1 MANHKLLSGR
11 VKVTP
16 AANVAAD
23 RYNYLGLEQA
33 EPNLGVANADG
44 FVLTYNTNSPG
55 GRLWQSSSLLSGGL
69 VAQSAFQTANNAEA
83 LSTSA
88 YIHANAA
95 FDKANTVGL
104 HANAAFTTAN
114 TKYSSSGGTIT
125 GDVLITGNLSVEGT
139 TLTVNVTTLYVEDS
153 IIQLA
158 NGNITDTIDI
168 GFIGHYSNGT
178 ANVHTGLIRHAV
190 DDTYYLFKEY
200 SPDITNIIDVANP
213 SFKIATLSANL
224 TANSVLI
231 RGLDPLTQANTADQ
245 RAVTSGAYANSA
257 YIHANAAFAAANT
270 VSGGAAIDNVARLQA
285 NSSYIHANAAFAAA
299 NSANITAQAAFAAA
313 NNAIDTWVRDAANSA
328 SSYANGAFAAANTAD
343 QKATSSGSYANGAF
357 VAANTAD
364 QRAVT
369 SGAYANSSYLHANA
383 AFAEANLKYS
393 TNGGTI
399 SGDVTVT
406 GNLTVSGQTTY
417 ANSTVVNLGDAV
429 ITLNADIPQG
439 FAPTENAGIEIDRG
453 SSDNV
458 SLLWNETSDKWTF
471 TNDGTNY
478 SQVGSAAAESYANAA
493 FAAANS
499 AASSS
504 TDTFARTQANASF
517 ITANSASSYANGAF
531 AAANTADQ
539 RAVTSGAYANAAF
552 GVANSASSYAN
563 GAFVAANTADQRAV
577 TSGAYA
583 NAAFGI
589 ANSASSY
596 ANGAFGVA
604 NSASSYANGAFVAA
618 NTADQ
623 RAVTSGSYANS
634 AYQTANSAASYAN
647 GAFASSNTRLSTSG
661 GTISGDLVVTGN
673 LSVEGAT
680 VTVNVTTLAI
690 EDSIIQLAKNNTGDS
705 IDIGFLG
712 HYNNGSANIHTGL
725 FRRAADDKYY
735 LFENWNGEPT
745 GQTIDISNPT
755 FTIATLSANLTA
767 NSVIIRGLDPLTQA
781 NGAFGVANSA
791 SSYAN
796 GAFAAANTADQKAVT
811 SGSYANSAYIHA
823 NAAFAVANSTSVT
836 AQAAFNTAN
845 NAVDTF
851 ARIQANAA
859 FDKANTAEGTV
870 GSLAYAH
877 ANSSYLHANAAFAAA
892 NTAPG
897 TVGQA
902 AFNHAN
908 GAFALANSGGSQIY
922 VASLQNFSSN
932 GQNTTFTLST
942 TPTSANQLFVYVDGI
957 YQQASAYT
965 LTNNVITLSEALDAN
980 AVLEVRVLA
989 NTTPAHLNNQVDTF
1003 TGTGACTTFTLTSV
1017 PRDKNLTTIIVG
1029 GVPQLKSAYNISGSS
1044 LVFSGAP
1051 ANGASIEVSTYSG
1064 GGSYATSFTS
1074 VIDTFAGDNSTT
1086 TFTLSTLPQSENQT
1100 FAFLNGVYQQKNTYS
1115 LSGANITFTG
1125 TATTNDTIEVVT
1137 VAGSEMNVTSARYN
1151 SRVYTGT
1158 GACTQF
1164 TISSS
1169 HTANSVLV
1177 FENGIC
1183 QEPITD
1189 YSVSGTTLTFTTA
1202 PTNGVKIQ
1210 IRELPV

>member
-1 MANHKLLSGR
+1 MAFPTS
-11 VKVTP
+11 P
-16 AANVAAD
+16 AN
-23 RYNYLGLEQA
+23 N
-33 EPNLGVANADG
+33 
-44 FVLTYNTNSPG
+44 
-55 GRLWQSSSLLSGGL
+55 
-69 VAQSAFQTANNAEA
+69 QTALVNGIVYQWNNTLGAWKRNGSVTSISVGQV
-83 LSTSA
+83 LLTSA
-88 YIHANAA
+88 Q
-95 FDKANTVGL
+95 T
-104 HANAAFTTAN
+104 
-114 TKYSSSGGTIT
+114 S
-125 GDVLITGNLSVEGT
+125 
-139 TLTVNVTTLYVEDS
+139 
-153 IIQLA
+153 
-158 NGNITDTIDI
+158 
-168 GFIGHYSNGT
+168 
-178 ANVHTGLIRHAV
+178 
-190 DDTYYLFKEY
+190 
-200 SPDITNIIDVANP
+200 ITNG
-213 SFKIATLSANL
+213 SGS
-224 TANSVLI
+224 LI
-231 RGLDPLTQANTADQ
+231 
-245 RAVTSGAYANSA
+245 
-257 YIHANAAFAAANT
+257 
-270 VSGGAAIDNVARLQA
+270 VSGGAGISGNLY
-285 NSSYIHANAAFAAA
+285 SGGIYITG
-299 NSANITAQAAFAAA
+299 SANGITFSDSTFQNTAFTGTAT
-313 NNAIDTWVRDAANSA
+313 DTTARTTANSA
-328 SSYANGAFAAANTAD
+328 S
-343 QKATSSGSYANGAF
+343 SYANGAF

-369 SGAYANSSYLHANA
+369 SGSYANSAYTAANTA
-383 AFAEANLKYS
+383 DQRAV
-393 TNGGTI
+393 T
-399 SGDVTVT
+399 SG
-406 GNLTVSGQTTY
+406 SY
-417 ANSTVVNLGDAV
+417 ANS
-429 ITLNADIPQG
+429 
-439 FAPTENAGIEIDRG
+439 
-453 SSDNV
+453 
-458 SLLWNETSDKWTF
+458 
-471 TNDGTNY
+471 
-478 SQVGSAAAESYANAA
+478 A
-493 FAAANS
+493 FGV
-499 AASSS
+499 
-504 TDTFARTQANASF
+504 
-517 ITANSASSYANGAF
+517 ANSASSYANGAF

-552 GVANSASSYAN
+552 
-563 GAFVAANTADQRAV
+563 D
-577 TSGAYA
+577 
-583 NAAFGI
+583 I
-589 ANSASSY
+589 ANSAS
-596 ANGAFGVA
+596 
-604 NSASSYANGAFVAA
+604 
-618 NTADQ
+618 
-623 RAVTSGSYANS
+623 
-634 AYQTANSAASYAN
+634 SYAN

-673 LSVEGAT
+673 LSVEGTT

-690 EDSIIQLAKNNTGDS
+690 EDSLIQLGRNNTGDS

-725 FRRAADDKYY
+725 FRRAADDIYY

-745 GQTIDISNPT
+745 GQTIDTSNPT
-755 FTIATLSANLTA
+755 FKIATLSANLTA

-781 NGAFGVANSA
+781 NAAFGIANSASSYANGAFVAANTADQKAVTSGDYANAAFGVANSA

-796 GAFAAANTADQKAVT
+796 GAFVAANTADQKAVT
-811 SGSYANSAYIHA
+811 SGVYANSAFGVANSASSYANGAFVAANTADQRAVTSGSYANNSYLHA
-823 NAAFAVANSTSVT
+823 NAAFAAANTTSAT

-870 GSLAYAH
+870 GTLAYAH
-877 ANSSYLHANAAFAAA
+877 ANASYVHANAAFAAA
-892 NTAPG
+892 NNAPG

-922 VASLQNFSSN
+922 VASLQNFTSN

-965 LTNNVITLSEALDAN
+965 LSNNIITLSEALDAN
-980 AVLEVRVLA
+980 AVLEVRVFA
-989 NTTPAHLNNQVDTF
+989 NSTPAHINNQVDTF

-1017 PRDKNLTTIIVG
+1017 PRDKNLTTVIVG
-1029 GVPQLKSAYNISGSS
+1029 GVPQLKSAYNISSS
-1044 LVFSGAP
+1044 SIVFSGAP

-1074 VIDTFAGDNSTT
+1074 VIDTFAGDNSKT

-1115 LSGANITFTG
+1115 LSGANIVFTG

-1158 GACTQF
+1158 GACTSF

-1202 PTNGVKIQ
+1202 PSNGVKIQ

>member
-1 MANHKLLSGR
+1 MPFPSSPANNQTALVNGI
-11 VKVTP
+11 VYQWNTT
-16 AANVAAD
+16 
-23 RYNYLGLEQA
+23 
-33 EPNLGVANADG
+33 LGVWKRNG
-44 FVLTYNTNSPG
+44 SVTSINVGQILLTSAQTSITNGSG
-55 GRLWQSSSLLSGGL
+55 SLIVSGGAGISGNL
-69 VAQSAFQTANNAEA
+69 YSGGIYITGSANGITFSDSTFQ
-83 LSTSA
+83 
-88 YIHANAA
+88 
-95 FDKANTVGL
+95 NT
-104 HANAAFTTAN
+104 AFT
-114 TKYSSSGGTIT
+114 
-125 GDVLITGNLSVEGT
+125 
-139 TLTVNVTTLYVEDS
+139 
-153 IIQLA
+153 
-158 NGNITDTIDI
+158 
-168 GFIGHYSNGT
+168 GT
-178 ANVHTGLIRHAV
+178 A
-190 DDTYYLFKEY
+190 
-200 SPDITNIIDVANP
+200 ID
-213 SFKIATLSANL
+213 L
-224 TANSVLI
+224 TA
-231 RGLDPLTQANTADQ
+231 RNT
-245 RAVTSGAYANSA
+245 GNSA
-257 YIHANAAFAAANT
+257 YIH
-270 VSGGAAIDNVARLQA
+270 
-285 NSSYIHANAAFAAA
+285 
-299 NSANITAQAAFAAA
+299 
-313 NNAIDTWVRDAANSA
+313 
-328 SSYANGAFAAANTAD
+328 
-343 QKATSSGSYANGAF
+343 
-357 VAANTAD
+357 
-364 QRAVT
+364 
-369 SGAYANSSYLHANA
+369 
-383 AFAEANLKYS
+383 
-393 TNGGTI
+393 
-399 SGDVTVT
+399 
-406 GNLTVSGQTTY
+406 
-417 ANSTVVNLGDAV
+417 
-429 ITLNADIPQG
+429 
-439 FAPTENAGIEIDRG
+439 
-453 SSDNV
+453 
-458 SLLWNETSDKWTF
+458 
-471 TNDGTNY
+471 
-478 SQVGSAAAESYANAA
+478 ANAA

-517 ITANSASSYANGAF
+517 IT
-531 AAANTADQ
+531 
-539 RAVTSGAYANAAF
+539 
-552 GVANSASSYAN
+552 ANSASSYAN

-604 NSASSYANGAFVAA
+604 NSASSYANGAFAAA

-647 GAFASSNTRLSTSG
+647 GAFAAANSKFGSSG
-661 GTISGDLVVTGN
+661 GTISGDTTITGN
-673 LSVEGAT
+673 LTVSGAT
-680 VTVNVTTLAI
+680 TYANTTTVNLGDNIITLNAGLPPAAQPSENSGI
-690 EDSIIQLAKNNTGDS
+690 E
-705 IDIGFLG
+705 IDRGAQPNAQFLWIESAG
-712 HYNNGSANIHTGL
+712 KWSANNGNTLFYIAAESAES
-725 FRRAADDKYY
+725 Y
-735 LFENWNGEPT
+735 
-745 GQTIDISNPT
+745 
-755 FTIATLSANLTA
+755 
-767 NSVIIRGLDPLTQA
+767 A
-781 NGAFGVANSA
+781 NGAFAAANTADQKGVSAGSYANSAYQTANSA

-796 GAFAAANTADQKAVT
+796 GAFAAANTADQRTVT
-811 SGSYANSAYIHA
+811 SGAYANSAYIHA
-823 NAAFAVANSTSVT
+823 NAAFAA
-836 AQAAFNTAN
+836 
-845 NAVDTF
+845 
-851 ARIQANAA
+851 
-859 FDKANTAEGTV
+859 
-870 GSLAYAH
+870 
-877 ANSSYLHANAAFAAA
+877 ANSS
-892 NTAPG
+892 PG

-989 NTTPAHLNNQVDTF
+989 NTTPAHLNNQIDTF

-1115 LSGANITFTG
+1115 LSGANIVFTA

-1137 VAGSEMNVTSARYN
+1137 VAGSEMNVTSSRYN

-1202 PTNGVKIQ
+1202 PASNVKIQ

>member
-139 TLTVNVTTLYVEDS
+139 TLTVNVTTLSVEDS

-478 SQVGSAAAESYANAA
+478 SQVGSAAAESYANGAFAAANTADQRAVTSGAYANSSYLHANAA

-517 ITANSASSYANGAF
+517 IT
-531 AAANTADQ
+531 
-539 RAVTSGAYANAAF
+539 
-552 GVANSASSYAN
+552 ANSASSYAN

-892 NTAPG
+892 NSSPG
-897 TVGQA
+897 TVGQLA
-902 AFNHAN
+902 YNHAN

-989 NTTPAHLNNQVDTF
+989 NSTPAHINNQVDTF

-1074 VIDTFAGDNSTT
+1074 VIDTFTGDNSTT

-1115 LSGANITFTG
+1115 ISGANIVF
-1125 TATTNDTIEVVT
+1125 TATATSNDTIEVVT

-1151 SRVYTGT
+1151 TRTYTANGVQT
-1158 GACTQF
+1158 TF
-1164 TISSS
+1164 TISSG
-1169 HTANSVLV
+1169 HTANSILV

-1183 QEPITD
+1183 QEPIAD
-1189 YSVSGTTLTFTTA
+1189 YTVSGTTLTFVGGA
-1202 PTNGVKIQ
+1202 PVVNTRIQ

>member
-1 MANHKLLSGR
+1 MAFPTSPANNQTALVNGIVYQWNNTLGAWKRNGSVTSISVGQVLLTSAQTSITNGSGSLI
-11 VKVTP
+11 
-16 AANVAAD
+16 VA
-23 RYNYLGLEQA
+23 
-33 EPNLGVANADG
+33 
-44 FVLTYNTNSPG
+44 G
-55 GRLWQSSSLLSGGL
+55 GAGISGNIYSGGIYITG
-69 VAQSAFQTANNAEA
+69 SANGITFSDSTFQ
-83 LSTSA
+83 
-88 YIHANAA
+88 
-95 FDKANTVGL
+95 NT
-104 HANAAFTTAN
+104 AFT
-114 TKYSSSGGTIT
+114 
-125 GDVLITGNLSVEGT
+125 
-139 TLTVNVTTLYVEDS
+139 
-153 IIQLA
+153 
-158 NGNITDTIDI
+158 
-168 GFIGHYSNGT
+168 GT
-178 ANVHTGLIRHAV
+178 A
-190 DDTYYLFKEY
+190 
-200 SPDITNIIDVANP
+200 ID
-213 SFKIATLSANL
+213 L
-224 TANSVLI
+224 TA
-231 RGLDPLTQANTADQ
+231 RNT
-245 RAVTSGAYANSA
+245 G
-257 YIHANAAFAAANT
+257 
-270 VSGGAAIDNVARLQA
+270 
-285 NSSYIHANAAFAAA
+285 NSSYTH
-299 NSANITAQAAFAAA
+299 
-313 NNAIDTWVRDAANSA
+313 
-328 SSYANGAFAAANTAD
+328 
-343 QKATSSGSYANGAF
+343 
-357 VAANTAD
+357 
-364 QRAVT
+364 
-369 SGAYANSSYLHANA
+369 
-383 AFAEANLKYS
+383 
-393 TNGGTI
+393 
-399 SGDVTVT
+399 
-406 GNLTVSGQTTY
+406 
-417 ANSTVVNLGDAV
+417 
-429 ITLNADIPQG
+429 
-439 FAPTENAGIEIDRG
+439 
-453 SSDNV
+453 
-458 SLLWNETSDKWTF
+458 
-471 TNDGTNY
+471 
-478 SQVGSAAAESYANAA
+478 ANAA

-552 GVANSASSYAN
+552 G
-563 GAFVAANTADQRAV
+563 
-577 TSGAYA
+577 
-583 NAAFGI
+583 I

-623 RAVTSGSYANS
+623 RAVTSGAYAN
-634 AYQTANSAASYAN
+634 A
-647 GAFASSNTRLSTSG
+647 
-661 GTISGDLVVTGN
+661 
-673 LSVEGAT
+673 
-680 VTVNVTTLAI
+680 
-690 EDSIIQLAKNNTGDS
+690 
-705 IDIGFLG
+705 
-712 HYNNGSANIHTGL
+712 
-725 FRRAADDKYY
+725 
-735 LFENWNGEPT
+735 
-745 GQTIDISNPT
+745 
-755 FTIATLSANLTA
+755 
-767 NSVIIRGLDPLTQA
+767 
-781 NGAFGVANSA
+781 AFGVANSA

-796 GAFAAANTADQKAVT
+796 GAFAAANSKFSSSGGTIAGDTTITGNLTVSGQTTYANTITVNLGDNIITLNADIPQGLAPSENAGIEIDRGAQPNAQFLWIESAGKWSANNGNTSFYIAAESAESYANGAFAAANTADQKGVSAGSYANAAFGIANSASSYANGAFVAANTADQRAVT
-811 SGSYANSAYIHA
+811 SGVYANSSYIHA
-823 NAAFAVANSTSVT
+823 NAAFAAANTTSVT

-870 GSLAYAH
+870 GTLAYAH
-877 ANSSYLHANAAFAAA
+877 ANASYVHANAAFAAA
-892 NTAPG
+892 NTATG

-922 VASLQNFSSN
+922 VASLQNFTSN

-942 TPTSANQLFVYVDGI
+942 TPSSANQLFVYVDGI

-965 LTNNVITLSEALDAN
+965 LSSNIITLSEALDAN

-989 NTTPAHLNNQVDTF
+989 NSTPAHINNQIDTF
-1003 TGTGACTTFTLTSV
+1003 TGTGACTTFSLSSV

-1044 LVFSGAP
+1044 IVFSGAP

-1115 LSGANITFTG
+1115 LTGANIVFTG

-1158 GACTQF
+1158 GACTTF

-1202 PTNGVKIQ
+1202 PSNGVKIQ

>member
-1 MANHKLLSGR
+1 MAFPTS
-11 VKVTP
+11 P
-16 AANVAAD
+16 AN
-23 RYNYLGLEQA
+23 N
-33 EPNLGVANADG
+33 
-44 FVLTYNTNSPG
+44 
-55 GRLWQSSSLLSGGL
+55 
-69 VAQSAFQTANNAEA
+69 QTALVNGIVYQWNNTLGAWKRNGSVTSISVGQ
-83 LSTSA
+83 LLLTSA
-88 YIHANAA
+88 Q
-95 FDKANTVGL
+95 T
-104 HANAAFTTAN
+104 
-114 TKYSSSGGTIT
+114 S
-125 GDVLITGNLSVEGT
+125 
-139 TLTVNVTTLYVEDS
+139 
-153 IIQLA
+153 
-158 NGNITDTIDI
+158 
-168 GFIGHYSNGT
+168 
-178 ANVHTGLIRHAV
+178 
-190 DDTYYLFKEY
+190 
-200 SPDITNIIDVANP
+200 ITNG
-213 SFKIATLSANL
+213 SGS
-224 TANSVLI
+224 LI
-231 RGLDPLTQANTADQ
+231 
-245 RAVTSGAYANSA
+245 
-257 YIHANAAFAAANT
+257 
-270 VSGGAAIDNVARLQA
+270 VSGGAGISGNIYSGGIYITGSANGITFSDSTFQNTAFTGTAIDLTARNTG
-285 NSSYIHANAAFAAA
+285 NSSYIH
-299 NSANITAQAAFAAA
+299 
-313 NNAIDTWVRDAANSA
+313 
-328 SSYANGAFAAANTAD
+328 
-343 QKATSSGSYANGAF
+343 
-357 VAANTAD
+357 
-364 QRAVT
+364 
-369 SGAYANSSYLHANA
+369 
-383 AFAEANLKYS
+383 
-393 TNGGTI
+393 
-399 SGDVTVT
+399 
-406 GNLTVSGQTTY
+406 
-417 ANSTVVNLGDAV
+417 
-429 ITLNADIPQG
+429 
-439 FAPTENAGIEIDRG
+439 
-453 SSDNV
+453 
-458 SLLWNETSDKWTF
+458 
-471 TNDGTNY
+471 
-478 SQVGSAAAESYANAA
+478 ANAA

-531 AAANTADQ
+531 VAANTADQ

-552 GVANSASSYAN
+552 GV
-563 GAFVAANTADQRAV
+563 
-577 TSGAYA
+577 
-583 NAAFGI
+583 

-725 FRRAADDKYY
+725 FRRAADDIYY
-735 LFENWNGEPT
+735 LFENWNGEPA
-745 GQTIDISNPT
+745 GQTIDTSNPT

-781 NGAFGVANSA
+781 NAAFGVANSASSYANGAFAAANTADQKGVSAGSYANGAFGVANSA

-796 GAFAAANTADQKAVT
+796 GAFAAANTADQRAVT
-811 SGSYANSAYIHA
+811 SGAYANSAYQTANSASSYANGAFAAANTADQRAVTSGAYANAAFAAANNAIDTWVRDAANSASSYANSAF
-823 NAAFAVANSTSVT
+823 AAANSATGTVG
-836 AQAAFNTAN
+836 QAAFN
-845 NAVDTF
+845 
-851 ARIQANAA
+851 
-859 FDKANTAEGTV
+859 
-870 GSLAYAH
+870 H

-892 NTAPG
+892 NSSPG

-965 LTNNVITLSEALDAN
+965 LTNNIITLSEALDAN

-989 NTTPAHLNNQVDTF
+989 NSTPAHLNNQVDTF

-1115 LSGANITFTG
+1115 LSGANIVFTG

-1137 VAGSEMNVTSARYN
+1137 VAGSEMNVTSSRYN
-1151 SRVYTGT
+1151 TRTYTANGVQT
-1158 GACTQF
+1158 TF
-1164 TISSS
+1164 TISSG
-1169 HTANSVLV
+1169 HTANSILV

-1183 QEPITD
+1183 QEPIAD
-1189 YSVSGTTLTFTTA
+1189 YTVSGTTLTFLGGA
-1202 PTNGVKIQ
+1202 PVVNTRIQ

>member
-1 MANHKLLSGR
+1 MAFPTSPANNQTALVNGIVYQWNNTLGAWKRNGSVTSISVGQLLLTSAQTSITNGSG
-11 VKVTP
+11 
-16 AANVAAD
+16 
-23 RYNYLGLEQA
+23 
-33 EPNLGVANADG
+33 
-44 FVLTYNTNSPG
+44 
-55 GRLWQSSSLLSGGL
+55 SLIVSGGAGISGN
-69 VAQSAFQTANNAEA
+69 VYSGGIYITGSANGITFSDSTFQ
-83 LSTSA
+83 
-88 YIHANAA
+88 
-95 FDKANTVGL
+95 NT
-104 HANAAFTTAN
+104 AFT
-114 TKYSSSGGTIT
+114 
-125 GDVLITGNLSVEGT
+125 
-139 TLTVNVTTLYVEDS
+139 
-153 IIQLA
+153 
-158 NGNITDTIDI
+158 
-168 GFIGHYSNGT
+168 GT
-178 ANVHTGLIRHAV
+178 A
-190 DDTYYLFKEY
+190 
-200 SPDITNIIDVANP
+200 ID
-213 SFKIATLSANL
+213 L
-224 TANSVLI
+224 TA
-231 RGLDPLTQANTADQ
+231 RNT
-245 RAVTSGAYANSA
+245 GNSA
-257 YIHANAAFAAANT
+257 YIH
-270 VSGGAAIDNVARLQA
+270 
-285 NSSYIHANAAFAAA
+285 
-299 NSANITAQAAFAAA
+299 
-313 NNAIDTWVRDAANSA
+313 
-328 SSYANGAFAAANTAD
+328 
-343 QKATSSGSYANGAF
+343 
-357 VAANTAD
+357 
-364 QRAVT
+364 
-369 SGAYANSSYLHANA
+369 
-383 AFAEANLKYS
+383 
-393 TNGGTI
+393 
-399 SGDVTVT
+399 
-406 GNLTVSGQTTY
+406 
-417 ANSTVVNLGDAV
+417 
-429 ITLNADIPQG
+429 
-439 FAPTENAGIEIDRG
+439 
-453 SSDNV
+453 
-458 SLLWNETSDKWTF
+458 
-471 TNDGTNY
+471 
-478 SQVGSAAAESYANAA
+478 ANAA

-531 AAANTADQ
+531 AAANSADQ

-604 NSASSYANGAFVAA
+604 NSSSSYANGAFVAA

-690 EDSIIQLAKNNTGDS
+690 EDSLIQLGKNNTSDS

-725 FRRAADDKYY
+725 FRRAADDTYY
-735 LFENWNGEPT
+735 LFENWNGEPA
-745 GQTIDISNPT
+745 GQTIDTSNPT
-755 FTIATLSANLTA
+755 FKIATLSANLTA
-767 NSVIIRGLDPLTQA
+767 NSVIIRGLDPLTQANAAFGIANSASSYANGAFVAANTADQKAVTSGAYANSAFGVANSASSYANGAFAAANTADQKGVSAGSYA

-811 SGSYANSAYIHA
+811 SGSYANSAFGVANSASSYANGAFAAANTADQRAVTSGSYANSAYIHA
-823 NAAFAVANSTSVT
+823 NAAFAAANSTNVT

-892 NTAPG
+892 NSSPG

-989 NTTPAHLNNQVDTF
+989 NTTPAHLNNQIDTF

-1115 LSGANITFTG
+1115 LSGANIVFTG

-1202 PTNGVKIQ
+1202 PASNVKIQ

>member
-1 MANHKLLSGR
+1 MAFPTS
-11 VKVTP
+11 P
-16 AANVAAD
+16 AN
-23 RYNYLGLEQA
+23 N
-33 EPNLGVANADG
+33 
-44 FVLTYNTNSPG
+44 
-55 GRLWQSSSLLSGGL
+55 
-69 VAQSAFQTANNAEA
+69 QTALVNGIVYQWNNTLGAWKRNGSVTSISVGQ
-83 LSTSA
+83 LLLTSA
-88 YIHANAA
+88 Q
-95 FDKANTVGL
+95 T
-104 HANAAFTTAN
+104 
-114 TKYSSSGGTIT
+114 S
-125 GDVLITGNLSVEGT
+125 
-139 TLTVNVTTLYVEDS
+139 
-153 IIQLA
+153 
-158 NGNITDTIDI
+158 
-168 GFIGHYSNGT
+168 
-178 ANVHTGLIRHAV
+178 
-190 DDTYYLFKEY
+190 
-200 SPDITNIIDVANP
+200 ITNG
-213 SFKIATLSANL
+213 SGS
-224 TANSVLI
+224 LI
-231 RGLDPLTQANTADQ
+231 
-245 RAVTSGAYANSA
+245 
-257 YIHANAAFAAANT
+257 
-270 VSGGAAIDNVARLQA
+270 VSGGAGISGNVYSGGIYITGSANGITFSDSTFQNTAFTGTAIDLTARNTG

-299 NSANITAQAAFAAA
+299 NN
-313 NNAIDTWVRDAANSA
+313 
-328 SSYANGAFAAANTAD
+328 
-343 QKATSSGSYANGAF
+343 
-357 VAANTAD
+357 
-364 QRAVT
+364 
-369 SGAYANSSYLHANA
+369 
-383 AFAEANLKYS
+383 
-393 TNGGTI
+393 
-399 SGDVTVT
+399 
-406 GNLTVSGQTTY
+406 
-417 ANSTVVNLGDAV
+417 
-429 ITLNADIPQG
+429 
-439 FAPTENAGIEIDRG
+439 
-453 SSDNV
+453 
-458 SLLWNETSDKWTF
+458 
-471 TNDGTNY
+471 
-478 SQVGSAAAESYANAA
+478 
-493 FAAANS
+493 

-647 GAFASSNTRLSTSG
+647 GAFAAANSKFGSSG
-661 GTISGDLVVTGN
+661 GTISGDTTITGN
-673 LSVEGAT
+673 LT
-680 VTVNVTTLAI
+680 VSGETTYANTITVNLGDNIITLNADIPQGLAPSENAGI
-690 EDSIIQLAKNNTGDS
+690 E
-705 IDIGFLG
+705 IDRGAQPNAQFLWIESAG
-712 HYNNGSANIHTGL
+712 KWSANNGNTLFYIAAESA
-725 FRRAADDKYY
+725 
-735 LFENWNGEPT
+735 E
-745 GQTIDISNPT
+745 
-755 FTIATLSANLTA
+755 
-767 NSVIIRGLDPLTQA
+767 
-781 NGAFGVANSA
+781 
-791 SSYAN
+791 SYAN
-796 GAFAAANTADQKAVT
+796 GAFAAANTADQKGVSAGVYANGAFVAANTADQRAVT
-811 SGSYANSAYIHA
+811 SGSYANGAFAAANTADQRAVTSGAYANSAYIHA
-823 NAAFAVANSTSVT
+823 NAAFAAANSAT
-836 AQAAFNTAN
+836 
-845 NAVDTF
+845 
-851 ARIQANAA
+851 
-859 FDKANTAEGTV
+859 
-870 GSLAYAH
+870 
-877 ANSSYLHANAAFAAA
+877 
-892 NTAPG
+892 G

-922 VASLQNFSSN
+922 VASLQNFTSN

-965 LTNNVITLSEALDAN
+965 LSNNIITLSEALDAN

-989 NTTPAHLNNQVDTF
+989 NTTPAHLNNQINTF

-1115 LSGANITFTG
+1115 LSGANIVFTG

-1202 PTNGVKIQ
+1202 PASNVKIQ